1 MRQEEAWKKRQE
13 STLSEVLGEMGYNA
27 KTDFMAIRIDP
38 YSSKMELNNGMSL
51 GGWET
56 EKRPVRPN
64 ARTVEEL
71 SVQTKQTYNEALDNQ
86 CVNPDGKIAVGITGR
101 NNGVYSAYMAF
112 GKEMIVTENPKIIEA
127 LERQMHFESDRM
139 GVPFSNGE
147 RPKNFQQNM
156 EWEQV
161 KNYSSKSDKSAKR
174 LLTKEEKA
182 EAKKREEFMKSMEA
196 KFNTP
201 APAKNPV
208 MEAAMA
214 RRNGKGY

>member
-1 MRQEEAWKKRQE
+1 
-13 STLSEVLGEMGYNA
+13 
-27 KTDFMAIRIDP
+27 
-38 YSSKMELNNGMSL
+38 MELDNGKTI
-51 GGWET
+51 GGGQK
-56 EKRPVRPN
+56 EKLPLYPN

-71 SVQTKQTYNEALDNQ
+71 SLQTEQTYNETLDRQ
-86 CVNPDGKIAVGITGR
+86 CANADGKFAVGITGR

-112 GKEMIVTENPKIIEA
+112 GKEMIVTQNPKIIEA
-127 LERQMHFESDRM
+127 LERQMHFESERM

-147 RPKNFQQNM
+147 GPKNFQQKM

-182 EAKKREEFMKSMEA
+182 EAKKHEEFMKSMEA